1 MRPGTGRGLVDEPVA
16 MMSFLPSMA
25 SPFTSTR
32 LGDMNLA
39 RPSRWVTVSRESTTF
54 T

>member
-25 SPFTSTR
+25 LPFTSTR
-32 LGDMNLA
+32 LGETDIA
-39 RPSRWVTVSRESTTF
+39 RPSR
-54 T
+54 